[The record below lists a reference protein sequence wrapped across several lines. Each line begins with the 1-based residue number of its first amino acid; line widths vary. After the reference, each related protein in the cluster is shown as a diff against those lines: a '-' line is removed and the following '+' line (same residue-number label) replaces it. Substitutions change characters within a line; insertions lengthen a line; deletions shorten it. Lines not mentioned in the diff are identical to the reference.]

1 MDLLQWIDAKLGRWL
16 AYADTCVNAETEL
29 PRCQGFWNFL
39 GIVLAVICVAAVAG
53 ALLKV
58 FLARRKALQG
68 RSSRR
73 YGKPG

>member
-1 MDLLQWIDAKLGRWL
+1 MDFLRWIDARLGRWL

-53 ALLKV
+53 TLLKA
-58 FLARRKALQG
+58 FLARRRALRDQ
-68 RSSRR
+68 SSRR
-73 YGKPG
+73 YSKPG

>member
-39 GIVLAVICVAAVAG
+39 GIVLAVVCIAAVAG
-53 ALLKV
+53 AMLKV
-58 FLARRKALQG
+58 FLDRRKAHQDG
-68 RSSRR
+68 SSQR
-73 YGKPG
+73 YSKPG